1 MSAQHA
7 ARRRRAWSALVEE
20 APEASA
26 FLVTG
31 LANVR
36 YLTGFSG
43 SNGMLLL
50 YADDA
55 VLGTDGRYVIQA
67 GAECPG
73 VELVVDR
80 ATLPAVAARWG
91 TEAHGVLAVE
101 SEHLTVAQWRQ
112 LEELLGEATNRLHA
126 VAGVVEGIRPVKD
139 DQELDSLRRA
149 CEISDAALLATVA
162 AVRPGDTERQIARRL
177 EDRMLD
183 LGADH
188 ISFDTIVAAGP
199 NSAIPHHQPT
209 DRPLERGDF
218 LLIDFGAEVAGY
230 HADETRTFILGT
242 PAAWQ
247 IEIHALVL
255 AAQEAGRAAARAGMA
270 LVDVDRAARS
280 VIEEA
285 GHGPN
290 FDHGLGHGVGL
301 QIHEAPF
308 FSARATGMLLAGS
321 PVTIE
326 PGVYLADRGG
336 VRIEDTVIV
345 TDGECIPLTTADRG
359 LVVLD

>member
-1 MSAQHA
+1 MSERHA

-20 APEASA
+20 APDASA

-73 VELVVDR
+73 LELIVDR

-91 TEAHGVLAVE
+91 TEPDGVLAVE

-112 LEELLGEATNRLHA
+112 LEERLGGATNRLHA
-126 VAGVVEGIRPVKD
+126 VAGVVEGIRQVKD
-139 DQELDSLRRA
+139 DQELDALRRA
-149 CEISDAALLATVA
+149 CEISDRALLATVA
-162 AVRPGDTERQIARRL
+162 TVHPGDTERQIARRL

-183 LGADH
+183 LGADRV
-188 ISFDTIVAAGP
+188 SFDTIVAAGP
-199 NSAIPHHQPT
+199 HSAIPHHQPT
-209 DRPLERGDF
+209 DRPLESGDF

-230 HADETRTFILGT
+230 HADETRTFVLGA

-247 IEIHALVL
+247 DEIHALVL